1 MSGHEHGS
9 ESASTDSAGLPWAGR
24 TFQSHDTAYAADDG
38 TADPALVAALRRFHA
53 GDGDEVDVLE
63 ALRGARLLIPLI
75 AHAGDEGVGP
85 HGLVVDKTQ
94 ELSIVTVAGPDGRA
108 VLPAFTSVETLR
120 AWDPAARPVPAESRR
135 VALAAASEQ
144 TQLMVLDPVSSTEF
158 GLRRPALWAL
168 AQEIPWHPAALDEEV
183 AAAFRAPTAFESSV
197 AHTRVGRGAPA
208 SRLEGP
214 EVSIELGVKPGLDR
228 EALSALLARL
238 QDAWAREAVIADRVD
253 SMAVR
258 IVPV

>member
-1 MSGHEHGS
+1 MHEHEHGS
-9 ESASTDSAGLPWAGR
+9 DSVATDSAGLPWAGR
-24 TFQSHDTAYAADDG
+24 TFQAHDTAYAADDG
-38 TADPALVAALRRFHA
+38 SADHLLLAALQGFHA
-53 GDGDEVDVLE
+53 GQSDEVDVLE

-144 TQLMVLDPVSSTEF
+144 TQLMVLDPASPTEF

-183 AAAFRAPTAFESSV
+183 AAAFRAPTALESTV

-214 EVSIELGVKPGLDR
+214 EISIELGLHPGLDR
-228 EALSALLARL
+228 DALAALLARL
-238 QDAWAREAVIADRVD
+238 QEAWAREEIIADRVD

-258 IVPV
+258 VVPA